1 MALRAGA
8 GSLGAGASRGE
19 EVPLLGERTWTQVG
33 DNAQVT
39 SGTGLATSG
48 LRASLT
54 GGGLQHETEHA
65 ARGGNLRTAYLAGE
79 IPDRGQGCSGPAR
92 YSRDRDGRLGAT
104 AGLGGWDMH
113 PMWGMWGLWGIG
125 MMLGMLVFWG
135 LVITGVVLGIRWL
148 VRQGS
153 AESKGDRA
161 LDILRER
168 YARGEINRE
177 EFLARK
183 RDL

>member
-1 MALRAGA
+1 MRRNTRRQEATPGSQASPERHRTVARVALGPLATLVA
-8 GSLGAGASRGE
+8 ATGAS
-19 EVPLLGERTWTQVG
+19 
-33 DNAQVT
+33 AQP
-39 SGTGLATSG
+39 
-48 LRASLT
+48 RAW
-54 GGGLQHETEHA
+54 EA
-65 ARGGNLRTAYLAGE
+65 
-79 IPDRGQGCSGPAR
+79 
-92 YSRDRDGRLGAT
+92 
-104 AGLGGWDMH
+104 WDMH